1 MTLMDTTAQY
11 FRPRLVLWIRG
22 RFLFGSNFHGFA
34 MHKSTD
40 PIQLSLRFL
49 WHHFSSRRSRLV
61 SFHDWLKVTTTKMT
75 ISTEAAFAIFVSVQQ
90 LVPVPGE
97 TLLVNLEGANLEAK
111 ADLLGLL
118 LVLAFTG
125 CSENENGR
133 RDVVSFMKSR
143 LDELLTLVLLCHYHL
158 ADEHIQTARFEGLP
172 MIEKIP
178 RGALVNL
185 DPLIEGTMRTEK
197 TMSTADVLPQP
208 FSELVDSVL
217 RADQNDEVD
226 RKSPEHNSYNYAD
239 LMRVIRKCLQ
249 MDMFALDEMPRNK
262 MTSECHYSQ
271 TSRTVTSTQLSE
283 HRKLTVRQWTHLEL
297 LTKSAY
303 RGANLRIYQNSFMAG
318 SSVFC
323 LRALRTAMVG
333 FSTDCGPIVLGP
345 IADLL
350 LLRNLRNVVISAV
363 CSRIQLENCRD
374 VTVFVNTKT
383 SPIVSRN
390 CEGIKL
396 APYNVFYDALQ
407 YELNYTGMDLL
418 NQDDNQ
424 WNKPV
429 CIEAADSRGGE
440 TTQRSSVHLLPA
452 DQFYIQPTP
461 FAQDTNSEFYKIFYQ
476 SISTIYMSNFE
487 KRRSIAS
494 SWVQRN
500 PEHKLIGISD
510 VDRDYLQ
517 RRITN

>member
-1 MTLMDTTAQY
+1 MTLMDTSAQY

-22 RFLFGSNFHGFA
+22 RFLFGSNFQGFA
-34 MHKSTD
+34 LHKSTD

-49 WHHFSSRRSRLV
+49 WHQFSSQRSRLV
-61 SFHDWLKVTTTKMT
+61 SFHDWVKIATTKMS
-75 ISTEAAFAIFVSVQQ
+75 ISTEAAFAIFISVQQ
-90 LVPVPGE
+90 LIPVPGE
-97 TLLVNLEGANLEAK
+97 KLLVNLEEANLKAK

-125 CSENENGR
+125 CPENENGR

-143 LDELLTLVLLCHYHL
+143 LDELLALVLLCHYHL
-158 ADEHIQTARFEGLP
+158 ADEHIQTVRFEGVP
-172 MIEKIP
+172 MIKKIP

-185 DPLIEGTMRTEK
+185 DPFIEGTMRTER

-208 FSELVDSVL
+208 FSDLVDSVL
-217 RADQNDEVD
+217 CADQNDE
-226 RKSPEHNSYNYAD
+226 YNYAEVV
-239 LMRVIRKCLQ
+239 RVIRKCLQ
-249 MDMFALDEMPRNK
+249 MDMFALDEMPRKK
-262 MTSECHYSQ
+262 MSSDCHYNQ

-303 RGANLRIYQNSFMAG
+303 RGANLRIYQDSFMAG

-323 LRALRTAMVG
+323 LRALRTVMVG
-333 FSTDCGPIVLGP
+333 FSTDCGPIILGP

-363 CSRIQLENCRD
+363 CSRIQLENCRN

-383 SPIVSRN
+383 SPIVSCN
-390 CEGIKL
+390 CEEIKL

-407 YELNYTGMDLL
+407 YELKYVEMKLL

-424 WNKPV
+424 WNRPV
-429 CIEAADSRGGE
+429 FIEAADSRDGE
-440 TTQRSSVHLLPA
+440 TQQRSRVHLLPA
-452 DQFYIQPTP
+452 DHFYIQPTP

-476 SISTIYMSNFE
+476 SISTVYMSNFE

-510 VDRDYLQ
+510 LDRDYLQ
-517 RRITN
+517 RRVTS